1 MVDKETFDVLLL
13 IARPA
18 AGKSEIIDFLRKT
31 PVEER
36 RERFHIG
43 DFEVIGDFPMLWTW
57 FEEDHLLTQ
66 MDHPRLH
73 TDEEGYFIA
82 DYLWDLLIERV
93 CLEYRKKLRDDPG
106 YHEQKTAIL
115 ELSRGKEHGGYARA
129 FAHLSWEVI
138 ERMAV
143 MYVNVSW
150 EESLRKNRQ
159 RFNPNR
165 PDSILEHS
173 LPDRK
178 MKRLYRECDWVEV
191 SAGHPEHL
199 TLQEMSVPYAVF
211 ENEDDVTTRGGVALA
226 QRLEQVLGRL
236 WELYAR
242 RGAHL

>member
-1 MVDKETFDVLLL
+1 MVAKETFDVLLL

-31 PVEER
+31 PVTER
-36 RERFHIG
+36 MERFHIG
-43 DFEVIGDFPMLWTW
+43 DFEVIDDFPMLWTW

-66 MDHPRLH
+66 MGHPRLH

-82 DYLWDLLIERV
+82 DYLWDLLIERI

-106 YHEQKTAIL
+106 YHARKTAIL
-115 ELSRGKEHGGYARA
+115 EFSRGKEHGGYARA
-129 FAHLSWEVI
+129 FGHLSREVI
-138 ERMAV
+138 ERMV
-143 MYVNVSW
+143 VVYVNVSW
-150 EESLRKNRQ
+150 EESLRKNRR

-178 MKRLYRECDWVEV
+178 MERLYRECDWAEV
-191 SAGHPEHL
+191 SAGHPEYL
-199 TLQEMSVPYAVF
+199 TLRGVSVPYAVF
-211 ENEDDVTTRGGVALA
+211 ENEDDVTTRGGDALA
-226 QRLEQVLGRL
+226 QRLEQILGHL

-242 RGAHL
+242 